1 MKISGKRVL
10 LVEDEAQSANALA
23 RLLRDDGYEVEV
35 LYDGAAAIG
44 RLTRD
49 PLPDALVTDLCIP
62 HVDGLAVA
70 RYARARKPSMLL
82 VFLTSYPQ
90 LLPSRDGERFR
101 PDAFVHTK
109 PLDYSSLVR
118 QLAAGAELQ

>member
-1 MKISGKRVL
+1 MGFCRKRVL

-23 RLLRDDGYEVEV
+23 RLLRDDGYDVEV

-49 PLPDALVTDLCIP
+49 PLPDVLVADLCIP

-70 RYARARKPSMLL
+70 RYARARRPSMLL
-82 VFLTSYPQ
+82 IFLTSYPQ
-90 LLPSRDGERFR
+90 LLTSRDDERFK
-101 PDAFVHTK
+101 PEAVVYTK
-109 PLDYSSLVR
+109 PLDYPSLVR
-118 QLAAGAELQ
+118 QLASGAELR

>member
-1 MKISGKRVL
+1 MEISRKRVL
-10 LVEDEAQSANALA
+10 LVEDEPQSANALA
-23 RLLRDDGYEVEV
+23 RLLRDDGYDVEV

-49 PLPDALVTDLCIP
+49 PLPDVLVADVCIP

-70 RYARARKPSMLL
+70 RYARARSASMLL
-82 VFLTSYPQ
+82 IFLTSYPQ
-90 LLPSRDGERFR
+90 LLPSRDREQS
-101 PDAFVHTK
+101 DATVYTK

-118 QLAAGAELQ
+118 QLAAGGGMR